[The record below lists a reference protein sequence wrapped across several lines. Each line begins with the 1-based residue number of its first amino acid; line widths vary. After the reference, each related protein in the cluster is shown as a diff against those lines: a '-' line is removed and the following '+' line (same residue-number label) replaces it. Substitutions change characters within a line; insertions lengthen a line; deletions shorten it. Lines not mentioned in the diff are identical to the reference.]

1 MARIDNARWAIL
13 SRWLDELLDTD
24 PGQRA
29 ARLEEIRRAD
39 GLLAGEL
46 ASLLAYETAAN
57 REAFLEGSA
66 IDAGPTLAGQAI
78 GSYVLDRPIGQGGMG
93 SVWLAHRSDGRF
105 QGQVAFKFLNLALL
119 GERGGARF
127 QREGEILARL
137 AHPNIARLL
146 DAGVATGGQPYLV
159 LEYVDGEPIDR
170 WCVARALDVEA
181 RVRLFLDVLVAVAH
195 AHSRLI
201 LHRDLKPSNILV
213 AGDGQVKLLDF
224 GIARLL
230 QDSGVDRSDVLNEA
244 TARAF
249 TPDYAAPE
257 QVNGEELSTA
267 TDVYALGVLFYVLLA
282 GCHPTAR
289 GARNPVER
297 LQAVLSTVP
306 ARMSDA
312 ARSDGPGDGEPGA
325 DPAAARRGRVLRGDL
340 DTIAAKALKKV
351 PDERYATAAE
361 MADDLRRWL
370 DHLPIGARADS
381 YAYRTR
387 KFVRRHRA
395 GVAAAAAVALALV
408 AGLGGTAWQAV
419 EAERQ
424 RDRALVQLQR
434 AETASEF
441 VDTMLYTTWGADER
455 LTLEEFL
462 GRSEQLALRQL
473 DRQPEQQAVVLH
485 SLGSYYA
492 SLGNYAK
499 AEPLLQRAAGILG
512 PSVEPSFRARVE
524 CNYASVIGQRGQAE
538 AARITLS
545 RWIADR
551 NIEPAVASQCAMYE
565 AQIAQTL
572 NDAPAALA
580 AALAAQTLLGKGP
593 LRPPSLVASLHAEL
607 GYGYEMN
614 DRFEDAERE
623 YAQAIRAYDAL
634 GQGDSASAV
643 AILNNWSLVS
653 FRVGDTRR
661 ALDMIERTI
670 ALAGQRGT
678 TQVVPPYAA
687 SNRAGALLTL
697 GRNPDALAAAD
708 RAIAIAEK
716 ASAPGFIYNSLLTR
730 AGAQAALGDFASADR
745 SLAEAEAIA
754 KTLPE
759 GSFDRN
765 GLFVRRSRVELL
777 RGRPD
782 AARAAIEPLVQRLEA
797 APKKSASLADAL
809 RLRAE
814 SLVALGDS
822 AAALRDV
829 DEALVISERLRGS
842 RPHSLRTGHLW
853 LVAARARAQAGDAD
867 AARVAA
873 ERARAHLDAMLDDDN
888 ADRQLAH
895 RLAGG

>member
-1 MARIDNARWAIL
+1 MLNAVVARTWREISAYLDDVLDLETQDHEAWLEKL
-13 SRWLDELLDTD
+13 SAGQPATADRMRACLAELKNLVERDFLSESPLL
-24 PGQRA
+24 PG
-29 ARLEEIRRAD
+29 EEA
-39 GLLAGEL
+39 
-46 ASLLAYETAAN
+46 
-57 REAFLEGSA
+57 
-66 IDAGPTLAGQAI
+66 TLAGQELGA
-78 GSYVLDRPIGQGGMG
+78 YTLDREIGHGGAG
-93 SVWLAHRSDGRF
+93 TVWLAHRSDGRF
-105 QGQVAFKFLNLALL
+105 EGQVAFKFLNLALL
-119 GERGGARF
+119 GERGGVRF

-146 DAGVATGGQPYLV
+146 DAGVAPAGQPYLV

-170 WCVARALDVEA
+170 WCEARSLGVEA
-181 RVRLFLDVLVAVAH
+181 RVRLFLDVLGAVAH

-230 QDSGVDRSDVLNEA
+230 QDSGSDTSNEA

-257 QVNGEELSTA
+257 QVQGQEMSTA

-282 GCHPTAR
+282 GSHPTSP

-297 LQAVLSTVP
+297 LQAVLSVTP
-306 ARMSDA
+306 ARLSDA
-312 ARSDGPGDGEPGA
+312 ARAAGGDA
-325 DPAAARRGRVLRGDL
+325 TSARRGRALRGDL

-381 YAYRTR
+381 YGYRTR

-408 AGLGGTAWQAV
+408 AGLSGTAWQTV

-434 AETASEF
+434 AETASDF
-441 VDTMLYTTWGADER
+441 VETMLYTTWGPDER
-455 LTLEEFL
+455 LTLGEFL

-499 AEPLLQRAAGILG
+499 AEPLLQRAAGLLG
-512 PSVEPSFRARVE
+512 TSVEPGFRARVE

-538 AARITLS
+538 AARRTLS
-545 RWIADR
+545 RWIAERD
-551 NIEPAVASQCAMYE
+551 IEPAIAAQCAMYE

-580 AALAAQTLLGKGP
+580 AAQRAAALLGKAP
-593 LRPPSLVASLHAEL
+593 KRPPSLDASLHAEL

-623 YAQAIRAYDAL
+623 YDQAIRAYDAL
-634 GQGDSASAV
+634 GQGDSASVV

-661 ALDMIERTI
+661 ALDMVERTI
-670 ALAGQRGT
+670 ALAGRRGT

-697 GRNPDALAAAD
+697 GRNAAALAAAD
-708 RAIAIAEK
+708 QAIAIAEK
-716 ASAPGFIYNSLLTR
+716 DSAPGFVYNSLLTR
-730 AGAQAALGDFASADR
+730 AGAEAALGDFTAADR
-745 SLAEAEAIA
+745 ALAQAEALA

-759 GSFDRN
+759 GAFDRY
-765 GLFVRRSRVELL
+765 GVFVRRSRVELL

-829 DEALVISERLRGS
+829 DEALAIAEQLRGS

-853 LVAARARAQAGDAD
+853 LIAARARAQAGDAG
-867 AARVAA
+867 AARAAA
-873 ERARAHLDAMLDDDN
+873 ERAIPHLDAMLDDDN

-895 RLAGG
+895 RLAGT

>member
-1 MARIDNARWAIL
+1 MRPIDNTRWAVL
-13 SRWLDELLDTD
+13 GPWLDELLDTD
-24 PGQRA
+24 VGQRA

-46 ASLLAYETAAN
+46 ESLLAHETAAN
-57 REAFLEGSA
+57 REAFLEGSVFA
-66 IDAGPTLAGQAI
+66 AAPTLAGQAI

-105 QGQVAFKFLNLALL
+105 EGMVAFKFLNLALV
-119 GERGGARF
+119 GERGGVRF

-137 AHPNIARLL
+137 AHPHIARLL
-146 DAGVATGGQPYLV
+146 DAGVAGAGQPYLV

-170 WCVARALDVEA
+170 WCDAQGLGVEA
-181 RVRLFLDVLVAVAH
+181 RVRLFLDVLGAVAH

-213 AGDGQVKLLDF
+213 TADGQAKLLDF
-224 GIARLL
+224 GISRLL
-230 QDSGVDRSDVLNEA
+230 QDSSVEARDESSEA

-257 QVNGEELSTA
+257 QVQGLELSTA
-267 TDVYALGVLFYVLLA
+267 TDVYALGVLFHVLLS
-282 GCHPTAR
+282 GRHPTSPRAR
-289 GARNPVER
+289 TPVER
-297 LQAVLSTVP
+297 LQDVVSAAPTRLSAAVLG
-306 ARMSDA
+306 D
-312 ARSDGPGDGEPGA
+312 DGERAG
-325 DPAAARRGRVLRGDL
+325 PAALQRARILRGDL
-340 DTIAAKALKKV
+340 DTIAAKALKKA
-351 PDERYATAAE
+351 PEERYASAAA

-370 DHLPIGARADS
+370 EHLPIAARADTIG
-381 YAYRTR
+381 YRTK

-395 GVAAAAAVALALV
+395 GVAAATAVVLALL
-408 AGLGGTAWQAV
+408 AGLGGTAWQAI

-441 VDTMLYTTWGADER
+441 VDTMLYSTWGPDER

-473 DRQPEQQAVVLH
+473 DRQPEQQSVVLH

-499 AEPLLQRAAGILG
+499 AEPLLQRAASIL
-512 PSVEPSFRARVE
+512 PPAVEPSWRARVE

-538 AARITLS
+538 AAFRTLS

-551 NIEPAVASQCAMYE
+551 AIEPAIASQCAMYE

-580 AALAAQTLLGKGP
+580 HALTADALLGKARV
-593 LRPPSLVASLHAEL
+593 RPPALDASLHAEL

-614 DRFEDAERE
+614 DRFEEAERE
-623 YAQAIRAYDAL
+623 YALAIRAYEGL
-634 GQGDSASAV
+634 GQGDSASVV

-661 ALDMIERTI
+661 ALAMVERTI
-670 ALAGQRGT
+670 DLAGRRGT

-697 GRNPDALAAAD
+697 GRNDEALAAAD
-708 RAIAIAEK
+708 RAIEIAEK
-716 ASAPGFIYNSLLTR
+716 ADAPGFKYNSLLTR
-730 AGAQAALGDFASADR
+730 AGALAALGDFGAADQAFQQAVA
-745 SLAEAEAIA
+745 LA

-759 GSFDRN
+759 GAFDRN
-765 GLFVRRSRVELL
+765 GVFVRRSRIELL

-782 AARAAIEPLVQRLEA
+782 AARDAIDPLVRRLQA
-797 APKKSASLADAL
+797 APRKSAALADTL

-814 SLVALGDS
+814 AYVALGEP
-822 AAALRDV
+822 ALALHDT
-829 DEALVISERLRGS
+829 DEALAIAERLRGG

-853 LVAARARAQAGDAD
+853 LIVARAREALGD
-867 AARVAA
+867 R
-873 ERARAHLDAMLDDDN
+873 EGARAAAGRALPHLDAMLDGAN
-888 ADRQLAH
+888 PDRERAH
-895 RLAGG
+895 RLAGA